1 MKRAITTYRMQELVY
16 KFTIYHY
23 CYVWKKEKKEKKG
36 KKEKKE
42 EEKKKRSKCLKRV

>member
-1 MKRAITTYRMQELVY
+1 MKSSHYNVSDARVY

-42 EEKKKRSKCLKRV
+42 EEKKKRSECSKRV